1 MRWFCLIR
9 QVLMAAVGLSCL
21 GTATLGLPDSSTE
34 LLKIFLNIGCFVR
47 ALPPSYPEWPH
58 RANWMVQTTPRA
70 VVWEVPISMAAA
82 DRV

>member
-34 LLKIFLNIGCFVR
+34 LLKIFLSPTIVDYSFVKSFFERSVGGVLKGGPPVIAVIG
-47 ALPPSYPEWPH
+47 
-58 RANWMVQTTPRA
+58 
-70 VVWEVPISMAAA
+70 
-82 DRV
+82 